1 MYPAC
6 ATATS
11 HGRLALGALCATGQ
25 RKHGEQP
32 ATRHRLYK
40 SSTQVIQIYFYTYTH
55 DNFITIISIS
65 DVRFYIIETFVTIIE
80 CSIIG
85 IK

>member
-6 ATATS
+6 ATAAS

-40 SSTQVIQIYFYTYTH
+40 SSTQVIQIYLYTH
-55 DNFITIISIS
+55 ITFNFITIM
-65 DVRFYIIETFVTIIE
+65 Y
-80 CSIIG
+80 
-85 IK
+85 K